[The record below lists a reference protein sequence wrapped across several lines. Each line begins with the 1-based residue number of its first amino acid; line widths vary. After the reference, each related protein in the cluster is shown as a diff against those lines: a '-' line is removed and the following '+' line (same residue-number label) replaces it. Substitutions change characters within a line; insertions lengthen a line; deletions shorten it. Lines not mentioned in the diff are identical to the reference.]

1 MYHAQTLRY
10 MFHVYMFVSVYV
22 VATHFLRGVT
32 HEPQST
38 RVRTPDG
45 RPSMEYPP
53 CASPLG
59 AYSASWSDK
68 GVSHTSCRHERLSFI
83 NRSFVSS
90 TERLVHSSF
99 CSAGGAACPSVRDIV
114 LALLA
119 SNDERGFARCANV
132 SPSDT
137 LNLVFIG
144 DSISFRSF
152 NAAACSL
159 LAGKQHEISPPQ
171 CVPPLP
177 NHRRY
182 RHRMNAKH
190 LLYAFGTP

>member
-1 MYHAQTLRY
+1 MPL
-10 MFHVYMFVSVYV
+10 
-22 VATHFLRGVT
+22 
-32 HEPQST
+32 
-38 RVRTPDG
+38 
-45 RPSMEYPP
+45 MEYPP

-68 GVSHTSCRHERLSFI
+68 GVSHTSCRHKQQSFV
-83 NRSFVSS
+83 NRSLVSS

-99 CSAGGAACPSVRDIV
+99 CSSRASASASGAACPSVRDIV

-119 SNDERGFARCANV
+119 SNDERGIARCANV

-144 DSISFRSF
+144 DSITFRSF

-159 LAGKQHEISPPQ
+159 LAGKQREISPPQ
-171 CVPPLP
+171 CVPPAP
-177 NHRRY
+177 NHR
-182 RHRMNAKH
+182 
-190 LLYAFGTP
+190 T